1 MTRAVLLPAGS
12 DPFLNAYWLRHYRT
26 WADSVDELHIA
37 VCGPLPEDVLAYTQ
51 ACVESVGGTMY
62 HIPKRTEHGHVL
74 TFLLDQ
80 TSADHV
86 LLIEDDAFIRRP
98 EVIDE
103 AFYAIERGETDL
115 IGCPRNS
122 YATENVIGAAR
133 RRFGDEPQG
142 LAFWPC
148 FLFVSREALAATDR
162 GFGGTRWNAG
172 DTVLG
177 TTLAEPAIA
186 DTFIWASYQ
195 LREQGLRVQL
205 RNGER
210 LGDKIGDGADWFHV
224 GSLSSGHG
232 NLWQGDMPAERYEA
246 EVKHWQGVPAS
257 EAAKRMAWWQRAW
270 DCWDGEIPDYH
281 AAYEAGFRQFMA
293 DFGVKQGQVSHMRAG
308 YDPLVT
314 WAER

>member
-1 MTRAVLLPAGS
+1 
-12 DPFLNAYWLRHYRT
+12 
-26 WADSVDELHIA
+26 
-37 VCGPLPEDVLAYTQ
+37 VCGPLPPEAVAYTQ
-51 ACVESVGGTMY
+51 AAVEAVGGTMY

-80 TSADHV
+80 TQADHV

-103 AFYAIERGETDL
+103 AFYSIERGEVGL

-122 YATENVIGAAR
+122 YATENVIDAAR
-133 RRFGDEPQG
+133 KRFGDVREG

-148 FLFVSREALAATDR
+148 FLFTSREALAATDR
-162 GFGGTRWNAG
+162 DFGGTRWKAG

-177 TTLAEPAIA
+177 TTLTEPAIA

-195 LREQGLRVQL
+195 LREQGLSAQL
-205 RNGER
+205 RDGQR
-210 LGDKIGDGADWFHV
+210 LGDPIADDADWFHV

-232 NLWQGDMPAERYEA
+232 YLWQGDMPAERYAA
-246 EVKHWQGVPAS
+246 EIEHWKGVPAS

-270 DCWDGEIPDYH
+270 DCWDGGIPDYH
-281 AAYEAGFRQFMA
+281 AAYEAGFRQFMD
-293 DFGVKQGQVSHMRAG
+293 DFGVSQAQVDYLRAG
-308 YDPLVT
+308 YDSLVT